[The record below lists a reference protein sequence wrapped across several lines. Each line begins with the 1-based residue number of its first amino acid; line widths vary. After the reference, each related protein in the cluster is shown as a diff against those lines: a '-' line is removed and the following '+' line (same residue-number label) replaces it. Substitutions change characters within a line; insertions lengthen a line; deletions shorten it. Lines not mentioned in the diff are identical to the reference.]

1 MVLATFLH
9 AIATILSMLINLYIW
24 IIVIA
29 ALISWVRPDPFNPIV
44 QLLNRLTQPLYA
56 KLRKFIPT
64 TISGIDF
71 SPLIVA
77 VVLKFIDLPLVR
89 LLAQAAQML

>member
-77 VVLKFIDLPLVR
+77 VVLKFIDLSLVR

>member
-77 VVLKFIDLPLVR
+77 VVLKFIDLSLVH

>member
-77 VVLKFIDLPLVR
+77 VVLKFIDLSLVR
-89 LLAQAAQML
+89 LLA